1 MTDWKQWAQAH
12 EMDAPE
18 FRFSSGE
25 SKNLKLHC
33 WTLGSLNAARNN
45 AVLLLHGTTGSGAQF
60 LEPDTADFLFG
71 TGRPLDV
78 DQFFIILPD
87 AIGHGKSSKPS
98 DASEVFPRYGY
109 VDIVRAQHLVVN
121 EFLGIHRLR
130 LVLGTSMGGMNTW
143 MWGIT
148 YPHMMDALMPIACLP
163 SSIRGMNLLFRRL
176 MVALIRTDPSYDD
189 VAANL
194 PSKGL
199 GMAWNVFTLMISGQ
213 AELAHTLVTPA
224 AADQHLADVA
234 KKAEAS
240 QHPRDAVWEFLASCD
255 YDPLE
260 DLEKIVAPLLAVN
273 FADDL
278 INGAGFA
285 DLDATMRRVPRGAA
299 VIIDAGSRAGGHK
312 TLAKAEVWNAHVR
325 DLLESSQPM
334 KQSAIGVGPSV
345 QSRIRKEP
353 RPECLDDDKSLG

>member
-1 MTDWKQWAQAH
+1 MTDWKQRTQAH
-12 EMDAPE
+12 EMQVPQFE
-18 FRFSSGE
+18 FSSGE
-25 SKNLKLHC
+25 SRTLRQHC
-33 WTLGSLNAARNN
+33 WTLGSLNAARDN
-45 AVLLLHGTTGSGAQF
+45 AVLLLHGTTGSGTQF
-60 LEPDTADFLFG
+60 LEPDTADFLFR
-71 TGRPLDV
+71 TGQPLDV

-87 AIGHGKSSKPS
+87 AIGHGNSSKPS
-98 DASEVFPRYGY
+98 DASEVFPHYGY

-121 EFLGIHRLR
+121 ELLGIHRLR

-176 MVALIRTDPSYDD
+176 MLALIQTDRSYND
-189 VAANL
+189 VTASL
-194 PSKGL
+194 PSEGL

-213 AELAHTLVTPA
+213 AELAHTLVTPT

-234 KKAEAS
+234 KKAQAS
-240 QHPRDAVWEFLASCD
+240 QHPRDAVWEFLASSD
-255 YDPLE
+255 YDPCE

-278 INGAGFA
+278 INASGFA
-285 DLDATMRRVPRGAA
+285 DLDATMQRVRRGSA
-299 VIIDAGSRAGGHK
+299 VIIDAGARAGGHK
-312 TLAKAEVWNAHVR
+312 TLAKAEVWNTHVR

-334 KQSAIGVGPSV
+334 KQSVIGSEGGLVSSGTHTA
-345 QSRIRKEP
+345 E
-353 RPECLDDDKSLG
+353 